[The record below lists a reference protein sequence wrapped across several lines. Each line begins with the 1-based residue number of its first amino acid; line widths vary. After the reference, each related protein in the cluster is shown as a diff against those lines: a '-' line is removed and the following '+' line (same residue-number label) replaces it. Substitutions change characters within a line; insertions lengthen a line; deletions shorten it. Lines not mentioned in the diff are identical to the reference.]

1 MYRNTKEY
9 RQTFWFF
16 VNSLKCE
23 GKRNFSIDD
32 LPIWDEPLFAFDD
45 NDNPMNDTP
54 VRNEYGHSVS
64 CQCIDCVVKPYEDM
78 FVNLESKFWFK
89 YVLGVNHFYGS
100 GINFQ
105 NGLNSAQLAKYIFDK
120 YVRDINFAGW
130 ELN

>member
-32 LPIWDEPLFAFDD
+32 LPICDEPLFAFDD

-54 VRNEYGHSVS
+54 VRNEYGHSVL
-64 CQCIDCVVKPYEDM
+64 CQCIDCMVKTYEYM
-78 FVNLESKFWFK
+78 HANLESYFWFK
-89 YVLGVNHFYGS
+89 YVCAVNY
-100 GINFQ
+100 NR
-105 NGLNSAQLAKYIFDK
+105 NKNWDSAQLAKHIFDK
-120 YVRDINFAGW
+120 YFRDINFVNWG
-130 ELN
+130 